1 MRNISVSCFGTVRNV
16 PLSHIKFL
24 QKVEFKLADNIC
36 RIIDYIIPQ
45 EAEGLKIEQFLRR
58 KGYSRRDMTDFKKDP
73 GCVTVN
79 GLFRRFN
86 ERLHFGDLLTVR
98 ISETE
103 WSDVEAVPLPLEIL
117 YEDEDLV
124 AVNKPAGMPTH
135 PSIRNYDNSLANAL
149 MARYLAQGR
158 PFVFRCC
165 NRLDRDTS
173 GVTIVA
179 KHSVAA
185 GMLSQMGTRR
195 ELHREYLA
203 IVRGKPEPESG
214 TIDAPLGRKPGSI
227 IERMVDPE
235 NGETA
240 VTHYKVL
247 KTQNGHSLVSLELE
261 TGRTHQIRIH
271 MKHLGYPLIGDYLY
285 NPDMEYISRQAL
297 HSCRMSFRHPITG
310 KMMSFCAPLPDDM
323 RQVLEP

>member
-1 MRNISVSCFGTVRNV
+1 MRNISLSCFGTVRNV

-135 PSIRNYDNSLANAL
+135 PSIRNYDNSLANA
-149 MARYLAQGR
+149 
-158 PFVFRCC
+158 
-165 NRLDRDTS
+165 
-173 GVTIVA
+173 
-179 KHSVAA
+179 
-185 GMLSQMGTRR
+185 
-195 ELHREYLA
+195 
-203 IVRGKPEPESG
+203 
-214 TIDAPLGRKPGSI
+214 
-227 IERMVDPE
+227 
-235 NGETA
+235 
-240 VTHYKVL
+240 
-247 KTQNGHSLVSLELE
+247 
-261 TGRTHQIRIH
+261 
-271 MKHLGYPLIGDYLY
+271 
-285 NPDMEYISRQAL
+285 
-297 HSCRMSFRHPITG
+297 
-310 KMMSFCAPLPDDM
+310 
-323 RQVLEP
+323 